1 MGLSVILKICSVSAM
16 WRSVVG
22 SAVIWLQ
29 EISRYRRASICISV
43 ERERERGGSSVVGV
57 FAKVM
62 WKMWCSELP
71 RCVCLRTRNVTNNI
85 VFQIKLAV
93 W

>member
-43 ERERERGGSSVVGV
+43 EREREREREGGGGGREGGWSI
-57 FAKVM
+57 
-62 WKMWCSELP
+62 C
-71 RCVCLRTRNVTNNI
+71 
-85 VFQIKLAV
+85 
-93 W
+93 

>member
-43 ERERERGGSSVVGV
+43 ERERERGGGRVWLEYLLRLCGKCGAQSSPGV
-57 FAKVM
+57 
-62 WKMWCSELP
+62 
-71 RCVCLRTRNVTNNI
+71 CV
-85 VFQIKLAV
+85 
-93 W
+93 